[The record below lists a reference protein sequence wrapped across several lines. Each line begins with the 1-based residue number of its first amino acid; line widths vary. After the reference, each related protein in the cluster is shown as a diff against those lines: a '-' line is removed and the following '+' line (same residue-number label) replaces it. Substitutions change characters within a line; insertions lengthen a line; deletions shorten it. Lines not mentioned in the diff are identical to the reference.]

1 MWELKARDY
10 WNATN
15 LAIHYN
21 NQKQS
26 FYCLMPSQ
34 GIRSYVD
41 LQAQMIFI
49 NPNQEINVELHPKYT
64 MHATSV
70 VAFKMQFLKP
80 NY

>member
-1 MWELKARDY
+1 
-10 WNATN
+10 
-15 LAIHYN
+15 
-21 NQKQS
+21 
-26 FYCLMPSQ
+26 MPSQ